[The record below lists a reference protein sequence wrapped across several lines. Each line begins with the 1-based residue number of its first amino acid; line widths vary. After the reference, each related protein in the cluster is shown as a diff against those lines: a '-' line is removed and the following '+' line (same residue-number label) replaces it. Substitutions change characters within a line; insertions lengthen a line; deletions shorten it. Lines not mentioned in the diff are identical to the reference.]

1 MKGKNF
7 AFEILIGRVKN
18 VPSLFIKIIHSENEV
33 QGRAS
38 FFSLLTGFF
47 PHTSGNNIG
56 KHGN

>member
-1 MKGKNF
+1 MLI
-7 AFEILIGRVKN
+7 EILIGRVKN

-38 FFSLLTGFF
+38 LFSLLTGFF